1 MFHIKPLHYAVALSL
16 FGFISNQSYA
26 DATACANNPTPA
38 TYNTT
43 NRTVTIPELDV
54 PLLEPITGNPTGEI
68 AVFSA
73 ELQQMAGIDDFQLV
87 GSKLVFSKF
96 APTFDPNHA
105 RYDFNDQIFSNGG
118 KLNVCVS
125 VPQII
130 IIPPNIQIPTEPK
143 KFDVDLRQLA
153 VDQATFHIV
162 TVTKVET
169 TTLPIPPSTGST
181 TTPSTG
187 STPIPATGCDDPTIR
202 TQAQTQLLETFTL
215 WTGIAPMVV
224 VDYDS
229 SGGIWANP
237 LSWSVTV
244 PTGTYTDTFV
254 SGGTAG
260 TYIDAIM
267 KTKAQ
272 NPQVSSEIA
281 GKSLRFIFNPTQRT
295 WSCSANI
302 PNGIPSSCLAM
313 TTGGNFCDNPL
324 L

>member
-1 MFHIKPLHYAVALSL
+1 MFTQKSLHTAIALCCL
-16 FGFISNQSYA
+16 GLIANNVYA
-26 DATACANNPTPA
+26 DVTTCANNPTTA

-43 NRTVTIPELDV
+43 NRTVTIPALDV

-105 RYDFNDQIFSNGG
+105 RYEFNDQIFSSGG
-118 KLNVCVS
+118 KLNVCVNI
-125 VPQII
+125 PQVI

-143 KFDVDLRQLA
+143 KFDVNLRQLA
-153 VDQATFHIV
+153 VDQSTFHI
-162 TVTKVET
+162 ENA
-169 TTLPIPPSTGST
+169 TLIGENDNPPLK
-181 TTPSTG
+181 
-187 STPIPATGCDDPTIR
+187 GCDDPAIR
-202 TQAQTQLLETFTL
+202 ADAQVQLLEAFTL

-237 LSWSVTV
+237 LSWSVTA

-267 KTKAQ
+267 KTKTQ
-272 NPQVSSEIA
+272 NSQVSSEIA
-281 GKSLRFIFNPTQRT
+281 GKSLRFIFNSTQRT
-295 WSCSANI
+295 WSCSADI
-302 PNGIPSSCLAM
+302 PNGISKSCLNIS
-313 TTGGNFCDNPL
+313 TGGNFCDNPL
-324 L
+324 F